1 MLTAGG
7 SKKHNELLSEFNLSM
22 HQENFWQQGLNTLIN
37 YIDMLE
43 DLLK

>member
-1 MLTAGG
+1 MLTSGG
-7 SKKHNELLSEFNLSM
+7 SKKHDELLSEFNLSM
-22 HQENFWQQGLNTLIN
+22 HQESFWQQGLTMLVR